1 MLVLGRFLL
10 WLKQDEK
17 TSEYTVISKTVFALS
32 VLVFISVLTLV
43 HCIKASNHEIENVSL
58 CNPLTALHMKMK
70 YFSLTQNIE
79 LEHLKNKNCN

>member
-32 VLVFISVLTLV
+32 VLVFIPVLTLV
-43 HCIKASNHEIENVSL
+43 HCIKASNREIENVS
-58 CNPLTALHMKMK
+58 K
-70 YFSLTQNIE
+70 SLQSIDSIAHENEILLFDT
-79 LEHLKNKNCN
+79 EHRIGAFGK